1 MEIGEAWFLQQ
12 LALQRSDADLRAL
25 VADTAKRLTNHPQAR
40 LLRPD
45 AAALPLPE
53 DPGHGVMRL
62 ATYVSAPTGQP
73 TARALE
79 FIDAFTATPA
89 TGYVLTHQFLVLEW
103 ARHVG
108 LAMPEQ
114 VWERR
119 GGLLE
124 RIAAEQAVDHQF
136 SDLFAERAAIL
147 LAFSAPDSR
156 EADRWI
162 ELIAA
167 AQTGD
172 GRWTSPRSL
181 ITYDGQQA
189 PTNHPWVHTTGFVA
203 AASGFYLQRR
213 GRRTAAAKAR
223 ERRIDSMGMKSAIRV
238 LWLLATMGLPAAA
251 TTNEPTA
258 LGAAKLG
265 ASTAEVRKAYP
276 KMATTNDNL
285 GAQPF
290 QSEYLTR
297 YVVTDVPIPETGE
310 KNTGSCA
317 SGRTSSGRSSCT
329 IRRRTEQSSSR
340 H

>member
-1 MEIGEAWFLQQ
+1 MVSPAARATKVRCGPAGSRRRYGEAPGQPSPGS
-12 LALQRSDADLRAL
+12 AAA
-25 VADTAKRLTNHPQAR
+25 T
-40 LLRPD
+40 D

-53 DPGHGVMRL
+53 FLGHGIMRL
-62 ATYVSAPTGQP
+62 ATDASAPTGQP

-108 LAMPEQ
+108 VAMPDQ

-162 ELIAA
+162 DLIAA

-213 GRRTAAAKAR
+213 CTPHAP
-223 ERRIDSMGMKSAIRV
+223 
-238 LWLLATMGLPAAA
+238 LP
-251 TTNEPTA
+251 
-258 LGAAKLG
+258 
-265 ASTAEVRKAYP
+265 
-276 KMATTNDNL
+276 
-285 GAQPF
+285 
-290 QSEYLTR
+290 
-297 YVVTDVPIPETGE
+297 
-310 KNTGSCA
+310 
-317 SGRTSSGRSSCT
+317 
-329 IRRRTEQSSSR
+329 
-340 H
+340 